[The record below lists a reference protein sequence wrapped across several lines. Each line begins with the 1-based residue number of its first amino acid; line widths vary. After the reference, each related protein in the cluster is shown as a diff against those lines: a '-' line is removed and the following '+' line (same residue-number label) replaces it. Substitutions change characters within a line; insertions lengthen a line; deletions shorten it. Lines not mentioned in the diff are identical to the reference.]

1 MKLKG
6 SSLFTIIVG
15 LFFVLMIFLARDFSF
30 GAIIFPVGVAV
41 VCLILTIIQFAL
53 DLKGKSEEGQVYDI
67 APDRSMAPK
76 VVYQKTAIMF
86 GWLLSLYAGIWLL
99 GFKIGF
105 SIFFVSFLKIDGRCS
120 WVITILLT
128 LVMMGIILAFEHLLG
143 VFWPAGIIEKYIDL
157 PI

>member
-6 SSLFTIIVG
+6 SSLFTIVIG
-15 LFFVLMIFLARDFSF
+15 LFFVIMIFLARNFSF
-30 GAIIFPVGVAV
+30 GAMIFPVGVAV
-41 VCLILTIIQFAL
+41 VCLVLTIVQFAS
-53 DLKGKSEEGQVYDI
+53 DLKGKNTGGQVYDI

-76 VVYQKTAIMF
+76 LVYQKTAIMF
-86 GWLLSLYAGIWLL
+86 GWLLGLYAGIWLL

-120 WVITILLT
+120 WIVTIM
-128 LVMMGIILAFEHLLG
+128 LVVLMMAILLAFEHLLG
-143 VFWPAGIIEKYIDL
+143 VYWPAGLIERYVDL

>member
-6 SSLFTIIVG
+6 SSLFTIIIG
-15 LFFVLMIFLARDFSF
+15 LFFIIMIFLARGFSF
-30 GAIIFPVGVAV
+30 GALIFPVGVAIT
-41 VCLILTIIQFAL
+41 CLILTIIQFAS
-53 DLKGKSEEGQVYDI
+53 DLKGKTKEGQVYDI

-76 VVYQKTAIMF
+76 LVYQKTAVMLS
-86 GWLLSLYAGIWLL
+86 WLLGLYAGIWLF

-105 SIFFVSFLKIDGRCS
+105 SIFFISFLKIDGRCG

-128 LVMMGIILAFEHLLG
+128 VAMMAIILAFEHLLG
-143 VFWPAGIIEKYIDL
+143 VYWPAGLIEKYFDL